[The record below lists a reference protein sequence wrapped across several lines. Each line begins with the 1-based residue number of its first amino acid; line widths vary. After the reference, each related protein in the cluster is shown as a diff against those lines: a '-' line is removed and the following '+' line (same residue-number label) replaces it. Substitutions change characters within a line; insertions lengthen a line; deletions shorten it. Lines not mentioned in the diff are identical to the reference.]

1 VGHVHYGRGALNL
14 KHRFEEGNSNALDA
28 AAAATNNHN
37 LGVSAVVNA
46 ASRFET
52 QRKSGISAPVVIDF
66 DVDTKQVLIADIEPH
81 PAS

>member
-1 VGHVHYGRGALNL
+1 
-14 KHRFEEGNSNALDA
+14 
-28 AAAATNNHN
+28 
-37 LGVSAVVNA
+37 VSAVVNA